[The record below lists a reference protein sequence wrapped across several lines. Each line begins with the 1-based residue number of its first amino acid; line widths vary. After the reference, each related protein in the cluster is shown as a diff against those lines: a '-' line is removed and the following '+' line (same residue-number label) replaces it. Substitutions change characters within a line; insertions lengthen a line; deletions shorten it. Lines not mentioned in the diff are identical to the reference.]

1 MSDTKSSRDELI
13 LAEDYALC
21 RSQRASKNTTI
32 TGTRTR
38 IVPQLVLQPQP
49 HVLYSMWVSVRA
61 KRCASMPP

>member
-1 MSDTKSSRDELI
+1 MSDTKSSRDVLI

-38 IVPQLVLQPQP
+38 IVPQLVLQP
-49 HVLYSMWVSVRA
+49 
-61 KRCASMPP
+61 